1 MSKAL
6 NELKKATLASYLS
19 KAGSRVRTGTKIGL
33 DFENDAYKDMAV
45 ANKHHPNMVTPG
57 FEKDP
62 EKRAAAEKS
71 MKTNFD
77 LAKTFK
83 RDAANRIKGIA
94 RAGRLLAKE
103 EVEQLDER
111 NTESHPDLWNS
122 HELVHKSG
130 KVLKKGDVVKGFRG
144 HYKVHGFEM
153 PHHSGST
160 GRVYVHSV
168 NAKGRKIPG
177 SGYGMDG
184 NEPQSFFPSV
194 IDAKIQKKAVKEEVV
209 NELKTSTLASVAT
222 KRYQQAQAALKDK
235 DYGGYVK
242 AKAKSMKAADAT
254 VPKSGWSPEDDKKN
268 EEVVPTI
275 SPQERYRQI
284 KEAKLAK
291 AAKPTTTH
299 HNFYIKHED
308 TDEAAGVLAQH
319 KIPHSVAD
327 HSRAPVDHSIV
338 SVRHKHYAAAKEAF
352 KKHGV
357 DFGGR

>member
-1 MSKAL
+1 
-6 NELKKATLASYLS
+6 
-19 KAGSRVRTGTKIGL
+19 
-33 DFENDAYKDMAV
+33 
-45 ANKHHPNMVTPG
+45 
-57 FEKDP
+57 
-62 EKRAAAEKS
+62 

-77 LAKTFK
+77 LANTFK

-103 EVEQLDER
+103 DVEQLDER

-168 NAKGRKIPG
+168 TAKGRKIAG

-194 IDAKIQKKAVKEEVV
+194 IDAKIQKKAAVKEEVV

-222 KRYQQAQAALKDK
+222 KRYAQAQAALKAK

-268 EEVVPTI
+268 EEVVVTE
-275 SPQERYRQI
+275 SAQEKYRKI
-284 KEAKLAK
+284 KEAKVR
-291 AAKPTTTH
+291 AACSCNKG
-299 HNFYIKHED
+299 K
-308 TDEAAGVLAQH
+308 
-319 KIPHSVAD
+319 
-327 HSRAPVDHSIV
+327 
-338 SVRHKHYAAAKEAF
+338 
-352 KKHGV
+352 
-357 DFGGR
+357 